1 MYQVIGFVWLVG
13 NSKPIFVKHNR
24 SFDTLENANSYVQ
37 GVKDIFNQ
45 FQEGNLK
52 ERTIT
57 VCNTLFRLE
66 SIEAISLE
74 SKEVKW

>member
-1 MYQVIGFVWLVG
+1 MYQVTGFVWLVG

-24 SFDTLENANSYVQ
+24 TFDTLENANSYVQ

-45 FQEGNLK
+45 FQEGSLK

>member
-1 MYQVIGFVWLVG
+1 MYKVHGFVWLVG
-13 NSKPIFVKHNR
+13 NSKPIFVKHNKT
-24 SFDTLENANSYVQ
+24 FDTEENANSYVQ
-37 GVKDIFNQ
+37 EIKSIFQQ
-45 FQEGNLK
+45 FQEGSMK

-74 SKEVKW
+74 ISL

>member
-1 MYQVIGFVWLVG
+1 MYQVTGFVWLVG

-45 FQEGNLK
+45 FQEGSLK